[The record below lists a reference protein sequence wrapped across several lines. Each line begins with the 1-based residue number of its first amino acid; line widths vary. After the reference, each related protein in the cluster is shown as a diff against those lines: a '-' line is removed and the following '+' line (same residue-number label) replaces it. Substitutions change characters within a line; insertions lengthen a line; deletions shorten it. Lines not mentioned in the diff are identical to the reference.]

1 MLCLTNLTN
10 LCFTAFPVLSYLA
23 VAKGTFAK
31 KFIES
36 PKSYPLG
43 NTRFSFLGIN
53 VVDRLLKKKTGEF
66 FKPHET
72 VSSMED
78 LRLFEEVKD
87 TNLLMSAQKSELMKK
102 LQP

>member
-1 MLCLTNLTN
+1 MLCLTN
-10 LCFTAFPVLSYLA
+10 LCFTAFPALSYLA

-53 VVDRLLKKKTGEF
+53 LVDRLLEKKTGEF
-66 FKPHET
+66 IKPHEI
-72 VSSMED
+72 VSSMDD
-78 LRLFEEVKD
+78 LRLSEEVKD
-87 TNLLMSAQKSELMKK
+87 TNLLMSAQKKELMKK